1 MPYESNK
8 KRLCKGVLLSFSL
21 FFFFMKNMSLVLL
34 LEAFAFMSGSDYVPK
49 NKVHSVSDLICNWLL
64 WVSTERPPL
73 FILKGFYMD
82 FLPCCL
88 WCIYFRKLFH
98 RRWLT
103 GSFPKYT
110 SGFIFTSPHKKM
122 KFSIKDFFVFLR
134 VFSYLL
140 KKSLME
146 SFIFC
151 ALNGLKI
158 FKCWVKNLIFD

>member
-1 MPYESNK
+1 M
-8 KRLCKGVLLSFSL
+8 SFSL

-34 LEAFAFMSGSDYVPK
+34 LEAFAFMSGSDYVCFPK
-49 NKVHSVSDLICNWLL
+49 ISYTALVIWYASDYYESLQKD
-64 WVSTERPPL
+64 TPL

-88 WCIYFRKLFH
+88 CCIYFRKLFH

-140 KKSLME
+140 KKLLME

-151 ALNGLKI
+151 ALNGLQI
-158 FKCWVKNLIFD
+158 FKCWIKNPIFD